1 MRTAGIAA
9 GLLGAVVVQTL
20 LPGLVIGG
28 TAALDLVLVAV
39 VYVALTSGPVAGL
52 LAGTVAG
59 LAQDA
64 LSSGVLG
71 IGGLAKTVV
80 GFAAGVLGTQFI
92 ISAPLP
98 RFLVFVLATVLH
110 ALLYVGLYV
119 ALDLRAF
126 PSPYAATVTQAAGNG
141 FVGVV
146 ALQLS
151 EWLPGVAE
159 RRRVRRP
166 KR

>member
-1 MRTAGIAA
+1 MRGLGIAA
-9 GLLGAVVVQTL
+9 GLLAAVVLQTL
-20 LPGLVIGG
+20 LPGLMVGG
-28 TAALDLVLVAV
+28 AAALDLGLVAV
-39 VYVALTSGPVAGL
+39 VLIALTSGPVAGL
-52 LAGTVAG
+52 VAGTVAG

-80 GFAAGVLGTQFI
+80 GFAAGVMGTQFI

-98 RFLVFVLATVLH
+98 RFFVFVLATVLH
-110 ALLYVGLYV
+110 AVLYVGLYV

-126 PSPYAATVTQAAGNG
+126 PSPYAAVATQAVGNG

-151 EWLPGVAE
+151 EWLPGLAE
-159 RRRVRRP
+159 RRRARRP
-166 KR
+166 RR

>member
-1 MRTAGIAA
+1 MRGLRIAVA
-9 GLLGAVVVQTL
+9 LLAAVVLQTL
-20 LPGLVIGG
+20 LPGLMVGD

-39 VYVALTSGPVAGL
+39 VYIALTSGPVAGL

-64 LSSGVLG
+64 LSSGILG

-98 RFLVFVLATVLH
+98 RFLVFVVATILH
-110 ALLYVGLYV
+110 AVLYVGLYV

-126 PSPYAATVTQAAGNG
+126 PSPWTAAVTQAVGNG

-151 EWLPGVAE
+151 EWLPGLAD
-159 RRRVRRP
+159 RRRARRP
-166 KR
+166 RR